1 VAIKLKT
8 AEDKE
13 PEIYGNENFGI
24 PKDCTK
30 KQKFS
35 KLKLVFYLITVVAIC
50 ITGYKYYTGT
60 VDELLPEI
68 TYDKTRQPLIYHTSS
83 GITLKTKGG
92 TSYDIGDCVTSDG
105 GDVTTYVKPTSEGKT
120 VFFLSKNSN
129 YTEGFDLYMYSVNND
144 NATVIDKN
152 VTDFKASANGKLVVY
167 KKGNK
172 LYVSTLHSKRLIAN
186 NVGDYYTGS
195 NNQVITYFL
204 TDGTTMYTC
213 GTSQNDSPVLVD
225 THITKVIS
233 PKSDY
238 TDIYYIKDSDL
249 YLKKY
254 GSEKTLLY
262 SNVTDAIIVDDSV
275 YFTTEET
282 YERPL
287 DDFFTDDVYETDE
300 ELTYPDGAD
309 FITETNGLS
318 FFDEEGFAEA
328 IALYEAKL
336 VRDNIREYFKE
347 YPPQSSGYSLYSYKQ
362 GEAERVDTNLAT
374 PYLSYNSN
382 KNILAYKRYDSKLS
396 EIFLSELTSV
406 EEAAELAR
414 QLLGDTPDT
423 DVYLV
428 KEGKKPF
435 FALEESFILQLEISL
450 DSKYLYCI
458 ESTHGKSTGQLIRYE
473 IGSTSLKNRKV
484 IADTATDFA
493 LDGSDSDAV
502 MVFCNN
508 SLSLYYDGKL
518 KHLSNSSCHDFFYVD
533 DTLYF
538 FDEYDQNTKSGT
550 LKSIR
555 KGNVTVVD
563 TNVFSFKVRKY
574 NSVSYIKNYNPDLG
588 TGTLYIK
595 NGNSVKQ
602 QDTHV
607 GAIIN

>member
-1 VAIKLKT
+1 MAIKLKT
-8 AEDKE
+8 DENKE
-13 PEIYGNENFGI
+13 PEVYGNENFGI

-35 KLKLVFYLITVVAIC
+35 KLKLVFYLITVAAIC

-92 TSYDIGDCVTSDG
+92 TSYDIGDCIASDG
-105 GDVTTYVKPTSEGKT
+105 GDVTSYVKPTSKGKT
-120 VFFLSKNSN
+120 VFFLSKNPK
-129 YTEGFDLYMYSVNND
+129 YTEGFDLYIYSVNND
-144 NATVIDKN
+144 SATVIDKN
-152 VTDFKASANGKLVVY
+152 VTDFKASSNGKLVVY
-167 KKGNK
+167 KKGDK
-172 LYVSTLHSKRLIAN
+172 LYVSNLHSKRLIAN
-186 NVGDYYTGS
+186 DVGDYYTGS
-195 NNQVITYFL
+195 NNQVVTYFL

-225 THITKVIS
+225 TNITKVIS

-238 TDIYYIKDSDL
+238 ADIYYIKDSHL

-254 GSEKTLLY
+254 GSEKILLY
-262 SNVTDAIIVDDSV
+262 SYVADAIIVDDSV

-287 DDFFTDDVYETDE
+287 SDFFTDDVYTTDA

-309 FITETNGLS
+309 FITEANGLS
-318 FFDEEGFAEA
+318 FFDEGGFAEA
-328 IALYEAKL
+328 ISLYEAKL

-347 YPPQSSGYSLYSYKQ
+347 YAPQSSGYSLYCYRQ
-362 GEAERVDTNLAT
+362 GESERVDTNLAT

-382 KNILAYKRYDSKLS
+382 KNILAYKRYDSRLSELFLS
-396 EIFLSELTSV
+396 EITSV

-435 FALEESFILQLEISL
+435 FALEESFIIQLEISL

-458 ESTHGKSTGQLIRYE
+458 ESTDGKSAGQLTRYE
-473 IGSTSLKNRKV
+473 IGSASLKNRKV
-484 IADTATDFA
+484 IADMATDFA
-493 LDGSDSDAV
+493 LDGSDSDTV

-508 SLSLYYDGKL
+508 SLSLYCDGKL
-518 KHLSNSSCHDFFYVD
+518 KQLSSSSCHDFFYVD

-538 FDEYDQNTKSGT
+538 FDEYDHNTKSGT

-555 KGNVTVVD
+555 KGNITVVD

-574 NSVSYIKNYNPDLG
+574 NNVSYIKNYNPDLG